1 MYQIFYEKKIFKE
14 LDKIP
19 THDVKKIK
27 EVFQELSKDPFPNG
41 TKKIS
46 GKDNLYRLQ
55 QADYRILYSPNTKE
69 KQIYILLVRN
79 RKDSYKNL

>member
-1 MYQIFYEKKIFKE
+1 MYQIFYEKKIFKD

-19 THDVKKIK
+19 AYDVKKIK
-27 EVFQELSKDPFPNG
+27 EVFQDLSKNPFPSG

-55 QADYRILYSPNTKE
+55 QGDYRILYSPSTKE
-69 KQIYILLVRN
+69 KQIHILLVKN